1 MERLPLWNAARMWE
15 INPSDR
21 REDPQWILNLVDFRQ
36 LMLTAT
42 AEEWLLGRGP
52 FSHIPRTDVQRF
64 EDEVAWNA
72 MTTPDYLRSHYW
84 AHLQLTAGV
93 DLDPES
99 NHVAE
104 GSTSGDESSGDESS
118 GDEDGEEEGGSSDDE
133 DGEEEGG
140 SSGDEDGEED
150 DLDSESNDS
159 AEGSSSSDDDG
170 EEDDG
175 GDVTVVKVVR
185 QPQQD
190 SCSSDYGLDDDD
202 DEEEEEV
209 SHVKSQIHQRGDDL
223 IVDSA
228 LISSDTVSST
238 SSSESE

>member
-1 MERLPLWNAARMWE
+1 M
-15 INPSDR
+15 
-21 REDPQWILNLVDFRQ
+21 
-36 LMLTAT
+36 
-42 AEEWLLGRGP
+42 EWLLGRGP

-72 MTTPDYLRSHYW
+72 MTSAHYVRTHYW

-118 GDEDGEEEGGSSDDE
+118 GDEDGEE
-133 DGEEEGG
+133 
-140 SSGDEDGEED
+140 D
-150 DLDSESNDS
+150 DLDSESDHG
-159 AEGSSSSDDDG
+159 AEGSSSGDDDG
-170 EEDDG
+170 EEDDD

-190 SCSSDYGLDDDD
+190 SCSSDYGLDDE
-202 DEEEEEV
+202 EEEEEV
-209 SHVKSQIHQRGDDL
+209 SHVKSQIHQRRDDL